1 MLVAEVF
8 VGNNSDF
15 GENDRVIVRDGELE
29 IGVFHRD
36 GEYYAY
42 RNECLHQGG
51 PACEG
56 LVMGKVEEVFAPDR
70 TSLGERFSE
79 DEMHFVCPWHGYEYD
94 LRSGEFVVDRKRKLQ
109 KFDVVKRGENVYVV
123 V

>member
-1 MLVAEVF
+1 MAEVF
-8 VGNNSDF
+8 VGTAADF
-15 GENDRVIVRDGELE
+15 NDNDRVIVRDGALE
-29 IGVFHRD
+29 IGVFHRN

-56 LVMGKVEEVFAPDR
+56 LVMGKVEEIIAPDR
-70 TSLGERFSE
+70 TCIGERFSE

-94 LRSGEFVVDRKRKLQ
+94 LRTGEFVVDRARALQ
-109 KFDVVKRGENVYVV
+109 KFDVVRKGEGVYVV